1 MLYEPVWCY
10 SVFSVFSLFHR
21 PRHIL
26 LHQLGSSC
34 LSTLCTESNP
44 HISLLPPTRDSL
56 RAIRYFLNMSS
67 FPNWPSMIIVVV
79 GQESIPLP
87 SLSSAPVSSSID
99 SRALL
104 SLVTEGTV
112 EHYWKEQVVSKI
124 RQSLFRLP
132 SGQSLL
138 VRVLTVEAWWNTQ
151 IRKQLMELSSRDPSL
166 DQVKTDIV
174 LWSLLFPKPGQLV
187 TFCRAFAQ
195 LRRV

>member
-1 MLYEPVWCY
+1 
-10 SVFSVFSLFHR
+10 
-21 PRHIL
+21 
-26 LHQLGSSC
+26 
-34 LSTLCTESNP
+34 
-44 HISLLPPTRDSL
+44 
-56 RAIRYFLNMSS
+56 
-67 FPNWPSMIIVVV
+67 MIIVVV

-99 SRALL
+99 SHALL

-138 VRVLTVEAWWNTQ
+138 VRVLTVETWWNTQ

-174 LWSLLFPKPGQLV
+174 LWSLLFPKPGHLV

-195 LRRV
+195 LRRVQVINVRWEQPWVPKQLKESTICSRTPLLTELHILGSTLMSVCLSSPFHTCRVN